1 MNFNSQQAD
10 NPYSASSMFSLTA
23 AQATQDERASFIS
36 KTYLHLAGAILA
48 FVALEAVLLSLP
60 ITEQMVGLMVGTQYS
75 WLIVMGAFMVVSW
88 IANSWALN
96 AVSLQKQYMGLGLY
110 VFAQSVITAPL
121 LYFAKTFNP
130 DVIPTAA
137 VATLGLFGVMTAIV
151 FITRK
156 DFSFLR
162 SVLMFGFFAAMGLIV
177 CSIVFSFALGPI
189 FTYAMIAFACASI
202 LYNTSEVLHNYRTT
216 QYVAAA
222 MGLFASVVL
231 LFWYVLQLFM
241 SRD

>member
-1 MNFNSQQAD
+1 MNYGSQQSE
-10 NPYSASSMFSLTA
+10 NPYSLSGMMSLTA
-23 AQATQDERASFIS
+23 AQATQDERAAFIS
-36 KTYLHLAGAILA
+36 KTYMHLAGAIAA

-60 ITEQMVGLMVGTQYS
+60 ITEQMVGLMVGTRYG
-75 WLIVMGAFMVVSW
+75 WLVVMGVFMVVSW
-88 IANSWALN
+88 VANSWALS

-110 VFAQSVITAPL
+110 VFAQAVITAPL

-137 VATLGLFGVMTAIV
+137 AATLGLFGVMTAIV

-162 SVLMFGFFAAMGLIV
+162 SVLMFGFFAATGLIV
-177 CSIVFSFALGPI
+177 CAILFNFALGPI
-189 FTYAMIAFACASI
+189 FIYAMIALACASI
-202 LYNTSEVLHNYRTT
+202 LYNTSEILHNYRTT

-222 MGLFASVVL
+222 LGLFASVIL

>member
-1 MNFNSQQAD
+1 MNSNYQQSE
-10 NPYSASSMFSLTA
+10 NPYSVASLMSLTA

-36 KTYLHLAGAILA
+36 KTYMHLAGAIAA
-48 FVALEAVLLSLP
+48 FVALEAVLLNLP
-60 ITEQMVGLMVGTQYS
+60 ITERMVGFMVGQQYS
-75 WLIVMGAFMVVSW
+75 WLLVMGAFMVVSW
-88 IANSWALN
+88 VANSWALN

-110 VFAQSVITAPL
+110 VLAQAVVTAPL
-121 LYFAKTFNP
+121 LYFAKTFHQGI
-130 DVIPTAA
+130 IPTAA
-137 VATLGLFGVMTAIV
+137 AATLGLFGVMTAIV

-162 SVLMFGFFAAMGLIV
+162 SILIFGFVAAMGLIV
-177 CSIVFSFALGPI
+177 CGIVFSFALGPI
-189 FTYAMIAFACASI
+189 FIYAMIALACCSI
-202 LYNTSEVLHNYRTT
+202 LYETSNVLHHYRTT

-222 MGLFASVVL
+222 LSLFASVVL

>member
-1 MNFNSQQAD
+1 MNYSSQQSE
-10 NPYSASSMFSLTA
+10 NPYSVAHLMSLTA

-36 KTYLHLAGAILA
+36 KTYLHLAGAIAA
-48 FVALEAVLLSLP
+48 FALLEVVLLNLP
-60 ITEQMVGLMVGTQYS
+60 MTEQMVGLMVGSRYG
-75 WLIVMGAFMVVSW
+75 WLMVMGAFMVVSW

-96 AVSLQKQYMGLGLY
+96 AVSLPKQYMGLGLY
-110 VFAQSVITAPL
+110 VVAQAVITAPL

-137 VATLGLFGVMTAIV
+137 AATLGLFGIMTAIV

-162 SVLMFGFFAAMGLIV
+162 TFLIFGFFAAMGLIV
-177 CSIVFSFALGPI
+177 CAIVFNFALGPI
-189 FTYAMIAFACASI
+189 FIYAMIAFACASI
-202 LYNTSEVLHNYRTT
+202 LYNTSEVLHHYRTT

-222 MGLFASVVL
+222 LGLFASVVL